1 MSDFALRTFPAR
13 GGGLRSVLDWLRQA
27 RVAARLADQPPLH
40 RDAPF
45 LADVGLSA
53 DQIGRAVDRGSAEI
67 GLLGLGWQQPGRGWR
82 R

>member
-1 MSDFALRTFPAR
+1 MSDFALRTAPAS
-13 GGGLRSVLDWLRQA
+13 GHTLRPLLDWLRQA
-27 RVAARLADQPPLH
+27 RMAVRLADQPAVS
-40 RDAPF
+40 RDAPL

-53 DQIGRAVDRGSAEI
+53 DQIGRAVDRGSIEI